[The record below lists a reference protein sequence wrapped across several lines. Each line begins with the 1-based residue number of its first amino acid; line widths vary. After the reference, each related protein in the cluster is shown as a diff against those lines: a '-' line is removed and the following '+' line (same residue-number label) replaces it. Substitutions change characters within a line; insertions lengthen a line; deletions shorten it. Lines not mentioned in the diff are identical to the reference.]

1 MGTMICQ
8 DRLGTSVTREFVFRT
23 GRCPTT
29 CYDCAGWQADPSQ
42 MWLIISL
49 SCAVTPIT
57 LTLFQSW
64 LQPRNADGSL
74 MRVGDV
80 RRLQE
85 EEEEEEED
93 SSSSAV
99 VEGGFT
105 TAGVDDS
112 L

>member
-1 MGTMICQ
+1 
-8 DRLGTSVTREFVFRT
+8 
-23 GRCPTT
+23 
-29 CYDCAGWQADPSQ
+29 

-57 LTLFQSW
+57 LTLFPSW

>member
-1 MGTMICQ
+1 MICQ
-8 DRLGTSVTREFVFRT
+8 DRLGTSVRRKFVFRT

-74 MRVGDV
+74 MRVSDV
-80 RRLQE
+80 RRLQ
-85 EEEEEEED
+85 EEEEEED

-105 TAGVDDS
+105 TAGAYVDDS

>member
-1 MGTMICQ
+1 
-8 DRLGTSVTREFVFRT
+8 
-23 GRCPTT
+23 
-29 CYDCAGWQADPSQ
+29 

-85 EEEEEEED
+85 EEEEED

-105 TAGVDDS
+105 TAGAGVDDS

>member
-1 MGTMICQ
+1 
-8 DRLGTSVTREFVFRT
+8 
-23 GRCPTT
+23 
-29 CYDCAGWQADPSQ
+29 

-85 EEEEEEED
+85 EEEEED
-93 SSSSAV
+93 SSSSSAV

-105 TAGVDDS
+105 TAGR
-112 L
+112 